1 MKKVITTI
9 ISLCLMLVL
18 AVMIVSCSSVSR
30 NYADKINE
38 FYKNGNALTYEEVV
52 NTLGNEC
59 IDVTTNKNGMLVAVK
74 GLNKDNY
81 KEVLQHTDEHTKY
94 EFITITVVTGKC
106 TYAHYAVGTANEVLG
121 GLNITQK

>member
-9 ISLCLMLVL
+9 ISICLLLVL
-18 AVMIVSCSSVSR
+18 AVMIVSCSSISR

-38 FYKNGNALTYEEVV
+38 SYKNGNALTYEEVV

-106 TYAHYAVGTANEVLG
+106 TYAHYAIGTATEVLG
-121 GLNITQK
+121 GIATQQK